1 MKLIFRYT
9 LFSALFLFLQCKPS
23 ITIENIIPYSTEDFS
38 YANKTKTLVSAHRGG
53 SGLENYPENC
63 IETMEFLYQKGINI
77 FEIDISSTQDK
88 QLILMHDNSLQRT
101 TTARQDVNQV
111 SLSTIKKYFLMDDF
125 GNQTD
130 YQVPTFEEAL
140 QWGKDKMLYFMVDI
154 KKTVDY
160 QQLIDVIRKN
170 KMEQQCILVS
180 YSVGQAEKLHR
191 LAPEMMLSV
200 NMRNERELNDLLES
214 DIPSNRMIAFTGT
227 RLSDKSLYQKIHQ
240 EDIMVILGTLGNLD
254 KQAEKRGN
262 SRYQEYEKMGVD
274 IFATDRP
281 LAVLETIN
289 K

>member
-23 ITIENIIPYSTEDFS
+23 ITIENIIPNSTEDFS

>member
-23 ITIENIIPYSTEDFS
+23 ITIENIIPNSTEDFS

-160 QQLIDVIRKN
+160 HQLIDVIRKN

>member
-1 MKLIFRYT
+1 MKLILRYT

-23 ITIENIIPYSTEDFS
+23 ITIENIIPNSTEDFS

>member
-1 MKLIFRYT
+1 
-9 LFSALFLFLQCKPS
+9 
-23 ITIENIIPYSTEDFS
+23 
-38 YANKTKTLVSAHRGG
+38 
-53 SGLENYPENC
+53 
-63 IETMEFLYQKGINI
+63 
-77 FEIDISSTQDK
+77 
-88 QLILMHDNSLQRT
+88 
-101 TTARQDVNQV
+101 
-111 SLSTIKKYFLMDDF
+111 MDDF

>member
-1 MKLIFRYT
+1 MKSIFRYL
-9 LFSALFLFLQCKPS
+9 LFSALFLFMQCKPS
-23 ITIENIIPYSTEDFS
+23 SLTENIIPNSTEDFS

-53 SGLENYPENC
+53 SGLKNYPENS
-63 IETMEFLYQKGINI
+63 IETMNFLYQKGINI
-77 FEIDISSTQDK
+77 FEIDISTTQDK

-101 TTARQDVNQV
+101 TTGRQDVDQV
-111 SLSTIKKYFLMDDF
+111 SLSTIKNYFLVDDF
-125 GNQTD
+125 GNETT
-130 YQVPTFEEAL
+130 YKVPTFAETL
-140 QWGKDKMLYFMVDI
+140 QWGKEKMVYFMVDI

-160 QQLIDVIRKN
+160 QQLIDVIREN
-170 KMEQQCILVS
+170 KMEQQCVLVS
-180 YSVGQAEKLHR
+180 YSVGQAQKLHR

-214 DIPSNRMIAFTGT
+214 NIPSNRMIAFTGT

-262 SRYQEYEKMGVD
+262 SRYREYEKMGVD

>member
-23 ITIENIIPYSTEDFS
+23 ITIENIIPNSTEDFS

-160 QQLIDVIRKN
+160 QQLIYVIRKN

>member
-23 ITIENIIPYSTEDFS
+23 ITIENIIPNSTEDFS

-53 SGLENYPENC
+53 SGLEKYPENC

-160 QQLIDVIRKN
+160 HQLIDVIRKN